1 MLFHQSTILYC
12 FYLLLYIIMIHSFP
26 LCKAKKKAV
35 KHTKADHGIK
45 LNPKFVQS
53 VCLYVLVRLIYWGL
67 WVCLNLVSQDSHR
80 ARNCQFNF
88 TVTFHKIFTVMLA
101 GAGHWY
107 EMCFFLS
114 WSGRPVLCHCQ
125 HWTLKLRV
133 NCGPFKHEV
142 ISIGDI
148 PHLESKW
155 KHFCWY

>member
-1 MLFHQSTILYC
+1 MLFNQSTILC
-12 FYLLLYIIMIHSFP
+12 CLLIIIVIYNHDSQFP
-26 LCKAKKKAV
+26 HFVQQKKAV
-35 KHTKADHGIK
+35 KHTKADHDIK

-80 ARNCQFNF
+80 ACNCQFNF
-88 TVTFHKIFTVMLA
+88 TVTFHKIFTVIFA

-114 WSGRPVLCHCQ
+114 WWGRPVLCHCQ

-133 NCGPFKHEV
+133 
-142 ISIGDI
+142 IGDLSNMRSLAVEI
-148 PHLESKW
+148 YHT
-155 KHFCWY
+155 